1 MVVKAV
7 QIKQLAVEGKLRYF
21 VVDVCTGKIL
31 LSGVRNSGYR
41 SKQYAYN
48 AAKYYF
54 GNRVRVYDRN
64 FTNNKVWMWLHDHP
78 YVAETLTA
86 YVHHI
91 QAGDL
96 TPYDQINEDLIS
108 HILDFYDITD
118 DISPK
123 QILFTWSSSS
133 K

>member
-1 MVVKAV
+1 MIIKAV
-7 QIKQLAVEGKLRYF
+7 QIKDINKDGQPRYY
-21 VVDVCTGKIL
+21 VVDVNTRKIVL
-31 LSGVRNSGYR
+31 AGNKYTGYR
-41 SKQYAYN
+41 TAQGAYN

-64 FTNNKVWMWLHDHP
+64 FTNNRVWMWLHDHL

-86 YVHHI
+86 YAHHI

-96 TPYDQINEDLIS
+96 TPYDRINEDLIR

-123 QILFTWSSSS
+123 QILFAWSSSA